1 MSTNILF
8 NCDPQRVKEV
18 SRYNLSTNINEEDL
32 NFLSSMAAEI
42 CKTKSALV
50 SLIAQDTQWIKASH
64 GMELEVREF
73 PREFTFCNHTIANLN
88 GVTIVEDA
96 REDERFKNN
105 SFVKGEN
112 PVIFYSGVP
121 LINEKGFAVGT
132 LCAVDSKPGKL
143 SSLQQERLKKLSEQV
158 MKSLELKRKT
168 VELERLN
175 DNLIQERKKYQYVT
189 EGTETATFEWS
200 IKKDKLVFNNVWQK
214 LSGYEQA
221 YFKGKGIEYWESL
234 VHPEDIG
241 MVQQRLKD
249 HFNGD
254 EKIFSCEF
262 RFKHQTG
269 KWIWIS
275 SQGKVF
281 TWGRKNK
288 PIKMYG
294 LHQDVTIKKE
304 KEFETLY
311 RQNLLD
317 ALYQLSPLG
326 IALNDYETGKF
337 LEVNSKLVAP
347 TGYSKKEF
355 INLSYWD
362 LTPEEYANSEAEQI
376 KQLDKVGFYGPY
388 EKEYIKSDGTR
399 YPVLLKGVLTY
410 DATGKKR
417 IWSFVE
423 DISERKQ
430 EEKVK
435 EERLGRIQKLLNITE
450 NQNERLKNFAHI
462 VSHNLRSHSS
472 GISLLLE
479 FLLDSHKSLNEDES
493 FKHLKNASRNL
504 DTTIQDLNEI
514 VEVNIS
520 GQQNFQ
526 LVNLKTTVSRMIESV
541 YAQLESENVC
551 IQANIPEDLE
561 IYGLRSY
568 IESIVINFITNG
580 IKYKSAN
587 RESYIHIEA
596 KKDHIAQTINITFED
611 NGLGIDL
618 NLHGDRLFKMYK
630 TFHDHK
636 DARGIGLFL
645 TKNQVETMDGKI
657 EVESKVDVG
666 TKFTVKLPY
675 EKN

>member
-1 MSTNILF
+1 MSTHILI
-8 NCDPQRVKEV
+8 NSDSQRVKEV
-18 SRYNLSTNINEEDL
+18 NRYDLATNIDEEDL

-50 SLIAQDTQWIKASH
+50 SLIAEDTQWIKATH
-64 GMELEVREF
+64 CMDLDVREF
-73 PREFTFCNHTIANLN
+73 PREFTFCNYTIANLD

-105 SFVKGEN
+105 AFVTGEN

-121 LINEKGFAVGT
+121 LINERGFAVGT
-132 LCAVDSKPGKL
+132 LCAIDSEPGKL
-143 SSLQQERLKKLSEQV
+143 STLQQERLKKLSKQV

-168 VELERLN
+168 LELERLN

-189 EGTETATFEWS
+189 EGTDTATFEWS
-200 IKKDKLVFNNVWQK
+200 IKKDKLEFNNVWQK
-214 LSGYEQA
+214 ISGYQRD
-221 YFKGKGIEYWESL
+221 YVKTKGIEYWQSL
-234 VHPEDIG
+234 VHPEDLQ
-241 MVQQRLKD
+241 MVQQKLKS
-249 HFNGD
+249 HFDGD
-254 EKIFSCEF
+254 EKLFSCEF
-262 RFKHQTG
+262 RFKHQSG

-326 IALNDYETGKF
+326 IALNDYETGNF

-347 TGYSKKEF
+347 TGYSKEEF
-355 INLSYWD
+355 ISLSYWD

-388 EKEYIKSDGTR
+388 EKEYIKKDGTR

-417 IWSFVE
+417 IWSFIE

-430 EEKVK
+430 EEKIK
-435 EERLGRIQKLLNITE
+435 EERLGRIQNLLNITE
-450 NQNERLKNFAHI
+450 SQNERLKNFAHI

-479 FLLDSHKSLNEDES
+479 FLLDSHKFLSEDES
-493 FKHLKNASRNL
+493 FNHLKNASRNL

-514 VEVNIS
+514 VEVNLS

-526 LVNLKTTVSRMIESV
+526 YVNLKATISRMIESV
-541 YAQLESENVC
+541 YPQLESNNVSITTDVPEN
-551 IQANIPEDLE
+551 IE

-568 IESIVINFITNG
+568 LESIVINFITNG
-580 IKYKSAN
+580 IKYRSID
-587 RESYIHIEA
+587 RDSYILIKA
-596 KKDHIAQTINITFED
+596 KKDQISQTINITFED

-645 TKNQVETMDGKI
+645 TKTQIETMDGKV
-657 EVESKVDVG
+657 EVESKVNVG

>member
-1 MSTNILF
+1 MSTDILF
-8 NCDPQRVKEV
+8 NHDPQRVKEV
-18 SRYNLSTNINEEDL
+18 NRYDLSTNIDEEDL
-32 NFLSSMAAEI
+32 KFLSSMAAEI
-42 CKTKSALV
+42 CKTQSALV
-50 SLIAQDTQWIKASH
+50 SLIAEDTQWIKATH
-64 GMELEVREF
+64 GMDLDVRQF
-73 PREFTFCNHTIANLN
+73 PREFTFCNYTIANLEE
-88 GVTIVEDA
+88 VTIVEDA
-96 REDERFKNN
+96 RKDERFKDNV
-105 SFVKGEN
+105 FVTGEN

-121 LINEKGFAVGT
+121 LINERGFAVGT
-132 LCAVDSKPGKL
+132 LCAIDSKPGKL
-143 SSLQQERLKKLSEQV
+143 SALQQERLKKLSNQV

-168 VELERLN
+168 LELERLN
-175 DNLIQERKKYQYVT
+175 DSLIQERKKYQYVT
-189 EGTETATFEWS
+189 KGTETATFEWS
-200 IKKDKLVFNNVWQK
+200 IKKDKLEFNNVWQK
-214 LSGYEQA
+214 LSGYQQD
-221 YFKGKGIEYWESL
+221 YFKGKGIKFWKSL
-234 VHPEDIG
+234 VHPDDVET
-241 MVQQRLKD
+241 VQQRLND

-281 TWGRKNK
+281 TWGARNR

-294 LHQDVTIKKE
+294 LHQDVTAKKD

-326 IALNDYETGKF
+326 IALNDYETGNF

-347 TGYSKKEF
+347 TGYTKKEF

-362 LTPEEYANSEAEQI
+362 LTPEEYANSEKEQI
-376 KQLDKVGFYGPY
+376 QQLDKVGFYGPY
-388 EKEYIKSDGTR
+388 EKEYIKKDGTR

-423 DISERKQ
+423 DISERKHD
-430 EEKVK
+430 EKIK
-435 EERLGRIQKLLNITE
+435 EERLARIENLFNITE
-450 NQNERLKNFAHI
+450 SQNERLKNFAHI

-472 GISLLLE
+472 GITLLLE
-479 FLLDSHKSLNEDES
+479 FLLDSHKFLDEDES
-493 FKHLKNASRNL
+493 FTHLKNASRNL

-526 LVNLKTTVSRMIESV
+526 FVNLKTTVSRMIESV
-541 YAQLESENVC
+541 YAQLESENVS
-551 IQANIPEDLE
+551 IQANIPEDIE

-568 IESIVINFITNG
+568 LESIVINFITNG
-580 IKYKSAN
+580 IKYKSSN
-587 RESYIHIEA
+587 RESFIHIDA

-618 NLHGDRLFKMYK
+618 NLHGERLFKMYK

-645 TKNQVETMDGKI
+645 TKTQVETMNGKI

-666 TKFTVKLPY
+666 TKFIVKLPY